1 MLNQELTRDD
11 DSTKSHRALV
21 VRTFAPV
28 GARFLASAEIKKSLA
43 KTDFS
48 LAGDSSEQVIFRMIF
63 LG

>member
-1 MLNQELTRDD
+1 
-11 DSTKSHRALV
+11 V

>member
-1 MLNQELTRDD
+1 
-11 DSTKSHRALV
+11 V

-63 LG
+63 LEQVSLGGAARGVSAGPSF

>member
-1 MLNQELTRDD
+1 
-11 DSTKSHRALV
+11 V
-21 VRTFAPV
+21 VRTIAPV

-63 LG
+63 LEQVSLGRAARGVSAGPSF